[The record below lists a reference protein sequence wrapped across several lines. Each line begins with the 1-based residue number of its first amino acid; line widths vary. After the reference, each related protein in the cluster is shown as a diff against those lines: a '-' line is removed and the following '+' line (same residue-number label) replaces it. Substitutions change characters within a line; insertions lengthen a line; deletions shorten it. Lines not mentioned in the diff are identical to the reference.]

1 MHGNVGH
8 ALLMPNT
15 PQSVSHRPARRTH
28 SDQLSNCMGP
38 FWCVLRIQINYRIAW
53 VHSGDR
59 LSLNCM
65 GPFWCVL
72 RQRQGKPVKGSLAPR
87 DRQQWHGRS
96 QSSAPRCPTRSS
108 QPATHGTKHGMVD
121 AISHQLAVT
130 VHGIRY
136 GRRCLSST
144 RSTWTCSR
152 PVWMHSAWHCTRTI
166 GSGSCQSCNEHR
178 PRYLHAHA
186 PTHIHPRAHEH
197 GTGTTHHARCDH
209 VPSAIEI
216 DDGPSPT
223 RVAHFIIPTM
233 WPRLGRHQVELACTG
248 AARELK
254 GQAHGP
260 PRSHYPGVHCSCLCL
275 CLYSRKEDGIGHGTR
290 TYDNTQWTVQGTG
303 TAHCAMV
310 QAGATLTACVAPPL
324 RHAGTAPRAGRADA
338 IEVAVV
344 VRLAR
349 RPGNMR
355 NWQCHRRRGI
365 MRSCQCHRCQS
376 QGQCLCSWHHHLD
389 LLPAPTFTFTYSS
402 FAEARTNALTLAVLN

>member
-28 SDQLSNCMGP
+28 SDQLS
-38 FWCVLRIQINYRIAW
+38 
-53 VHSGDR
+53 
-59 LSLNCM
+59 NCM

-178 PRYLHAHA
+178 PRYSHAHA

-275 CLYSRKEDGIGHGTR
+275 CLYSRKEDGIGPWHADIRQHAVDG
-290 TYDNTQWTVQGTG
+290 
-303 TAHCAMV
+303 
-310 QAGATLTACVAPPL
+310 AGYGYRPL
-324 RHAGTAPRAGRADA
+324 RYGASWCNAD
-338 IEVAVV
+338 
-344 VRLAR
+344 RMCRPSTQAR
-349 RPGNMR
+349 RHSSPCWACR
-355 NWQCHRRRGI
+355 CH
-365 MRSCQCHRCQS
+365 
-376 QGQCLCSWHHHLD
+376 
-389 LLPAPTFTFTYSS
+389 
-402 FAEARTNALTLAVLN
+402 